1 MVLELSEKD
10 FVVRKFNRMKQ
21 NQFPN
26 EIRFVAKAT
35 VKFALFASVLLL
47 GSCLPLAQNPQPKYL
62 MPPPSIEGTVQ
73 RNLESGYFT
82 IGDWPQDDWWS
93 IFQSPQLNDLIQEAL
108 LSNPSID
115 AINEKVEQAHQAVII
130 ARSKLFPWIALDAA
144 YDWEYLSKNGLYR
157 ALNPKLPLNTNL
169 YDLKLTLSYEL
180 DLWGKNRQNVLA
192 ALGRQMAQE
201 AESAQVKLM
210 ITTAVA
216 QAYVAVKI
224 NQQRRD
230 LVMQLITAR
239 KEIYQLQDLLNE
251 RSLASKLIAYAAEE
265 NYYGAQKTLWSIEE
279 ELAISQHLLNILVGR
294 SPDVPLDIGENTLPP
309 IDSLSIP
316 CDLSLDLLA
325 RRPDLMAQIW
335 KVEAFAHDVNAAK
348 TEYYPDVNLRAFLG
362 IESITAKLLFNS
374 SSTTAGVKPAI
385 HLPIFTAGE
394 IQANIDTQLALFY
407 EAMFEYNQLLLFS
420 VQEVA
425 DRLVTAESYFKQKR
439 DQGLLLQKVQA
450 RYALTRLRYEK
461 GLDTQVAIDYLKEEL
476 IRQELVDLDITYAQN
491 ITMIRLIKAL
501 GGGYQSL
508 YMPLRAGEACE

>member
-1 MVLELSEKD
+1 
-10 FVVRKFNRMKQ
+10 MKK

-26 EIRFVAKAT
+26 KSKFVATSAI
-35 VKFALFASVLLL
+35 KFVLFISVLLL
-47 GSCLPLAQNPQPKYL
+47 SSCLPLAQNPQAKYL
-62 MPPPSIEGTVQ
+62 MPSPSIESTVQ

-82 IGDWPQDDWWS
+82 LGDWPQDNWWT

-115 AINEKVEQAHQAVII
+115 AISEKVEQAHQAVII
-130 ARSKLFPWIALDAA
+130 ARSKLFPWVALDAV
-144 YDWEYLSKNGLYR
+144 YDWEYLSKNGLYK

-169 YDLKLTLSYEL
+169 YDLKLALSYEL

-192 ALGRQMAQE
+192 ALGRQMAEE

-230 LVMQLITAR
+230 LITQLITAR
-239 KEIYQLQDLLNE
+239 KEIYQLQDLLNQ

-265 NYYGAQKTLWSIEE
+265 NYYGAQKLLWSIEE

-309 IDSLSIP
+309 VDFLSIP

-362 IESITAKLLFNS
+362 FESVTIRKLFNS
-374 SSTTAGVKPAI
+374 SSTAGVKPAI

-420 VQEVA
+420 AQEVA
-425 DRLVTAESYFKQKR
+425 DGLVTAESYFKQKR
-439 DQGLLLQKVQA
+439 DQELLIQKVQA

-461 GLDTQVAIDYLKEEL
+461 GLDTQVTLDYLKEEL
-476 IRQELVDLDITYAQN
+476 IRQELVDLDIIYAQN
-491 ITMIRLIKAL
+491 IAMIRLIKAL

-508 YMPLRAGEACE
+508 YVPLRAGEA